1 MTTYYNFIDGEFVP
15 HKGEFIE
22 VLNPATKELI
32 SRVASASLEDTQ
44 RAIDT
49 AKKAQKAWEVKPALR
64 GQII

>member
-44 RAIDT
+44 RAMT
-49 AKKAQKAWEVKPALR
+49 RLKKHKKLGRQSLPLR